1 MSRPTEV
8 DKAMIRLSKTVEQ
21 ADEYINEFFDLKTWE
36 DKVKFLEENFNIE
49 TYNSLIKFMS
59 LTYFLV
65 GMHPNR
71 RRIHFKPTKLSSVAT
86 I

>member
-21 ADEYINEFFDLKTWE
+21 ADEYINEFFDLNTWE

-49 TYNSLIKFMS
+49 TFDKPDEM
-59 LTYFLV
+59 TYWAAL
-65 GMHPNR
+65 N
-71 RRIHFKPTKLSSVAT
+71 T
-86 I
+86 IIQL

>member
-21 ADEYINEFFDLKTWE
+21 ADEYINEFFDLETWE

-49 TYNSLIKFMS
+49 TFDKPDEM
-59 LTYFLV
+59 TYW
-65 GMHPNR
+65 
-71 RRIHFKPTKLSSVAT
+71 VALNT
-86 I
+86 IIQL